1 MLSMDVTINNLDSP
15 LVSMP
20 FISNSNIILI
30 LIRTLFTH
38 INKHLLTGPKGNS
51 EFCFPETLN
60 IVPRGEAEGNI
71 EGRGE
76 TKLTVSRGT
85 SH

>member
-1 MLSMDVTINNLDSP
+1 MNTKMN
-15 LVSMP
+15 
-20 FISNSNIILI
+20 
-30 LIRTLFTH
+30 
-38 INKHLLTGPKGNS
+38 NKHLMTGHKGNS

-60 IVPRGEAEGNI
+60 VPQGEAEWNI

-76 TKLTVSRGT
+76 TKLTVSRGA